1 MMSNEEWLHQMEMV
15 SLEKVITIVFIE
27 LILLELQGG

>member
-1 MMSNEEWLHQMEMV
+1 MMSNEEWLHHMEMV

-27 LILLELQGG
+27 LTLLELQGG